1 MQFLKSQSQAGENS
15 GNIIK
20 KNNFRHG
27 LVDMGSISGS
37 ITFYLGQIN

>member
-1 MQFLKSQSQAGENS
+1 MQFLKSQSQAGENL

-20 KNNFRHG
+20 KNSARP
-27 LVDMGSISGS
+27 VDMRSISGS